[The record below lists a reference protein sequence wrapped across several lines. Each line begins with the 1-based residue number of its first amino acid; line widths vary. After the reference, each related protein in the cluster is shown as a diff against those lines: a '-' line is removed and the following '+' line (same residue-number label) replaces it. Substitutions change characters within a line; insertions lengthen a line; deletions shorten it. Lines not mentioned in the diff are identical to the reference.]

1 MRFAIADF
9 AHKLCSKKQQ
19 NNQGVVSSFSAA
31 YNKFSKKY
39 YKIHQMDLFRK
50 KSGKSKQKQ
59 LATIG
64 VARRALPTNILNWV
78 VGLWTA
84 RAVIGRMVNV
94 ARKSKVAA
102 LRLDRAI
109 VSLSSAWGRQSQVE
123 RH

>member
-50 KSGKSKQKQ
+50 KWKEQMKTTGNHWSCEACTSNQHFKLGCRFVD
-59 LATIG
+59 G
-64 VARRALPTNILNWV
+64 EGCDWPDGERR
-78 VGLWTA
+78 
-84 RAVIGRMVNV
+84 
-94 ARKSKVAA
+94 
-102 LRLDRAI
+102 
-109 VSLSSAWGRQSQVE
+109 
-123 RH
+123 